1 MTENKKENYSS
12 RGNISA
18 NEIELTQ
25 IFNEQYI
32 QIFHNIFNFNQYQF
46 INLLINRVNLNIK
59 LLKKNLIQV

>member
-1 MTENKKENYSS
+1 MTDNKKENYSS

-32 QIFHNIFNFNQYQF
+32 QIIPNIFNLNQYQF
-46 INLLINRVNLNIK
+46 INLLINRVNL
-59 LLKKNLIQV
+59 KKKSKKFY